1 MSQQR
6 LAREQEPA
14 ASGRRKAQS
23 DNATVC
29 AVAVAVVAAVAV
41 VFAVAAYRAAAVAI
55 ETSKVRKT
63 R

>member
-29 AVAVAVVAAVAV
+29 AVAVAAAVVAV